1 MTSRNFLRYW
11 SGRSLYAF
19 AALTMLT
26 TSEPALALVTTPNS
40 RLKPKAKVTRALR
53 HVLGRRIPHIVQING
68 NMNNPDLVSPSL
80 CAVGCFAANY
90 SFSTVPYFSLD
101 EPRNVTLVYNGDQA
115 LRRPTIFADVN
126 GDDGTGVNINTFTLS
141 ATVNGS
147 AVTFL
152 NGSTQVV
159 YGGNLGW
166 IRLAAQFDASSLATN
181 VYGMVVT
188 VKVAYAD
195 GVNVTKTISTQLMVL
210 NESGAPVAKGWTV
223 AGVQHLYSAAVG
235 GYLITNGDGSG
246 VRFTGLNVKAA
257 DYSRLTFDNVSATYT
272 RTYSDLSRAVFNS
285 TGQQISFIEPNGR
298 TYGYG
303 YDGFGRVSQIVDP
316 YRRQPGG
323 ALTYIALSYDGN
335 GLTSI
340 QEPSANGTPSA
351 GRTTSF
357 LVDGTR
363 CLLYVQDPDGV
374 QTTFT
379 CDVNGRLAT
388 VTDRRGGVTS
398 FGYNPSSWK
407 LSQITLPQIPIDAGG
422 GSTTLANPVI
432 NLGDWHGTY
441 ASFLSSANA
450 SIQDAAGR
458 MTTFFVNRF
467 GQPSDVTDPAGLHT
481 TYTYFGLLPTR
492 IRHPNG
498 WTDTVTYDTVGRVT
512 RDHFAGSSAMTYHY
526 NVSGLLDIISG
537 SGGRGDTLTY
547 DANRRVTREGL
558 TGTPRQVISY
568 TYDPATLRAATIKDT
583 AGHTTSFNY
592 DSRLGNINTTTVP
605 GNRVT
610 SRVVDAY
617 GRDSAVTAPLLN
629 TRVALYDSLNRVMSI
644 SDGAGTT
651 RLAYHQLQDSL
662 YDANGNRYSTAYNA
676 LGWPTQDC
684 DALGL
689 CSSSRYDPSG
699 VLMSTTNRRGQIVSV
714 TRDNVGRILTR
725 SGPGLVTNNFGYSSD
740 GRITAAWN
748 SVERDSVFVDP
759 GSETTRATDSV
770 VTWIDGRRYRV
781 FHSVRNV
788 EAGTDSTSI
797 TSNTGVTF
805 GTRKATYDAAGYLI
819 SVGDGLYTSTITAT
833 GEGIGQAITYG
844 GGGSRTTTPTALH
857 ETQQVSLLPAGPAN
871 SFGRDYH
878 FDLSGRID
886 QKHSVGD
893 NLNAYFFG
901 YDGLGRLQSNDFR
914 SSCSNSPP
922 DSTSGIGHNCPG
934 LISHDAYAYDPMGN
948 RTDHSAV
955 VIAGNRYQSFN
966 GISIAYD
973 ADGNQTQKYD
983 PTVSNRDFFWSA
995 ESQLDSVVQNNWDRV
1010 RYDYNALGQPVR
1022 KLRRSGAGAWAVDSY
1037 FLWDG
1042 DQLLAEFDPA
1052 GNRRSDY
1059 VYSPGRIDNPFGHSV
1074 GATSVIG
1081 VRYQQQDALGNVIG
1095 TMDNGTVSQTASYDA
1110 WGKLT
1115 LGGNSDN
1122 RLFWKGLM
1130 WEGDIVGLYYVRN
1143 RWYDPDV
1150 GRFLSEDPAGF
1161 AGGINLYAFSGN
1173 DPVNGA
1179 DPGGLDQDGGTCQS
1193 SYIKGLPNSYEYDDS
1208 GCSGGGG
1215 SAPELPPDPYG
1226 AQGPPPQGATGAP
1239 HDGPGGGRGPQK
1251 GPVRIDLTTCA
1262 VASLNLA
1269 FTIGADYLGAT
1280 ALRDAFILG
1289 RAAFDAGVL
1298 YYEKTVF
1305 RNAGVIG
1312 KNRFVRVGMPLRDQA
1327 WALASGAA
1335 VNATTFA
1342 QGLPPTGEVA
1352 NAFGDISVWDFV
1364 PIVASGRAFLKA
1376 REVCVLGK
1384 E

>member
-1 MTSRNFLRYW
+1 MTSSNFIRHLSRK
-11 SGRSLYAF
+11 SLQVF
-19 AALTMLT
+19 AALTVLA
-26 TSEPALALVTTPNS
+26 TSEPAMALVTTPS
-40 RLKPKAKVTRALR
+40 SAPKPKAKVSRPASRASGLR
-53 HVLGRRIPHIVQING
+53 VPHIVQING
-68 NMNNPDLVSPSL
+68 SMNNPNLISPSL

-90 SFSTVPYFSLD
+90 SFTTVPYFSLD

-181 VYGMVVT
+181 IYGMVVT
-188 VKVAYAD
+188 VKVGYAD
-195 GVNVTKTISTQLMVL
+195 GVNVIKTISTQLMVL
-210 NESGAPVAKGWTV
+210 NESGGPVAKGWTV
-223 AGVQHLYSAAVG
+223 AGVQRLYSAAVG

-257 DYSRLTFDNVSATYT
+257 DYSRLTYDAVSATYT
-272 RTYSDLSRAVFNS
+272 RTYPDLSRAVFNS
-285 TGQQISFIEPNGR
+285 AGQQISFIEPNGR
-298 TYGYG
+298 IYGYG
-303 YDGFGRVSQIVDP
+303 YDGFGRISQIIDP

-323 ALTYIALSYDGN
+323 GPLTYIALSYDGN

-340 QEPSANGTPSA
+340 QEPSATGTPSA

-357 LVDGTR
+357 LVDGSR
-363 CLLYVQDPDGV
+363 CLLYAQDPDGV

-379 CDVNGRLAT
+379 CDANGRLAT
-388 VTDRRGGVTS
+388 VTDRRGGVTT

-407 LSQITLPQIPIDAGG
+407 LSQITLPQIPVDAGG
-422 GSTTLANPVI
+422 GATTLANPVI
-432 NLGDWHGTY
+432 TLGDWHGTY

-450 SIQDAAGR
+450 SIHDAAGR
-458 MTTFFVNRF
+458 ITTFFVNSF
-467 GQPSDVTDPAGLHT
+467 GQPTDVTDPAGLHT
-481 TYTYFGLLPTR
+481 THTYFGVLPTR
-492 IRHPNG
+492 LRHPNG

-512 RDHFAGSSAMTYHY
+512 RNHIAGSSAMTYHY
-526 NVSGLLDIISG
+526 NAGGLLDIISG

-547 DANRRVTREGL
+547 DASRRVTREAL
-558 TGTPRQVISY
+558 TGTPRQVTRY
-568 TYDPATLRAATIKDT
+568 TYDPATLRVATVMDT
-583 AGHTTSFNY
+583 AGHTTSFSY
-592 DSRLGNINTTTVP
+592 DTRLGNTNSTTVP
-605 GNRVT
+605 GSRVT

-617 GRDSAVTAPLLN
+617 GRDSSVTGPLLN
-629 TRVALYDSLNRVMSI
+629 PRVLLYDSLNRVMSI
-644 SDGAGTT
+644 SDGVGTT
-651 RLAYHQLQDSL
+651 RFAYHQLQDSL
-662 YDANGNRYSTAYNA
+662 YDANGNRYSTSYNS

-689 CSSSRYDPSG
+689 CSASRYDPSG

-714 TRDNVGRILTR
+714 TRDYVGRILTR

-740 GRITAAWN
+740 GRTMAAWN
-748 SVERDSVFVDP
+748 SVERDSVFMDP
-759 GSETTRATDSV
+759 GSETTRSTDSV

-797 TSNTGVTF
+797 SSNTAVTF
-805 GTRKATYDAAGYLI
+805 NTRKATYDASGYLTSI
-819 SVGDGLYTSTITAT
+819 GDGLYNSTIAAT

-844 GGGSRTTTPTALH
+844 GGGSRTTTPTSLH
-857 ETQQVSLLPAGPAN
+857 ETQQVSLVPTGPGN

-878 FDLSGRID
+878 FDLSGRVD

-901 YDGLGRLQSNDFR
+901 YDGLGRLQSYDLR
-914 SSCSNSPP
+914 SSCSGSPP
-922 DSTSGIGHNCPG
+922 DSTSGIGHSCPG
-934 LISHDAYAYDPMGN
+934 LISHDAYTYDAMGN

-955 VIAGNRYQSFN
+955 VIAGNRYQNFN

-983 PTVSNRDFFWSA
+983 PAVSNRDFFWSA

-1037 FLWDG
+1037 FLWDS

-1059 VYSPGRIDNPFGHSV
+1059 IYNPGTIDSPFGHSV
-1074 GATSVIG
+1074 GATGVIG

-1115 LGGNSDN
+1115 LAGNSDN

-1130 WEGDIVGLYYVRN
+1130 WEGDIVGLYYMRN
-1143 RWYDPDV
+1143 RWYDPDI
-1150 GRFLSEDPAGF
+1150 GRFLSEDPTGF
-1161 AGGINLYAFSGN
+1161 NGGLNLYAFAEN
-1173 DPVNGA
+1173 DPVNGV
-1179 DPGGLDQDGGTCQS
+1179 DHSGLDQRSQCEELYMYQVG
-1193 SYIKGLPNSYEYDDS
+1193 DDIS
-1208 GCSGGGG
+1208 FGWEDASCPAQGGGG
-1215 SAPELPPDPYG
+1215 FVPSDPPEPIGGDPYV
-1226 AQGPPPQGATGAP
+1226 P
-1239 HDGPGGGRGPQK
+1239 HGGGGGGGGPTEPAKNAQARVEQIAACTDSYK
-1251 GPVRIDLTTCA
+1251 FSNLFVGTPLERTAQILE
-1262 VASLNLA
+1262 VAAPTSLGGDMLA
-1269 FTIGADYLGAT
+1269 FNQKLRRQFWRGRGEDYASGMNWVFRRVAQLVESPRLQSILVGVGDKITYPT
-1280 ALRDAFILG
+1280 ALVGAFTAGYNASIL
-1289 RAAFDAGVL
+1289 AQCALGVL
-1298 YYEKTVF
+1298 K
-1305 RNAGVIG
+1305 
-1312 KNRFVRVGMPLRDQA
+1312 
-1327 WALASGAA
+1327 
-1335 VNATTFA
+1335 
-1342 QGLPPTGEVA
+1342 
-1352 NAFGDISVWDFV
+1352 
-1364 PIVASGRAFLKA
+1364 
-1376 REVCVLGK
+1376 
-1384 E
+1384 